1 MFSVRVSVS
10 GVSEGERVSAINLPP
25 SIDTIKLYFMVVYAL
40 LKTTIPA
47 NDDDKVA
54 KREKKT
60 DTFYEMLMMVYA
72 DIEES
77 HPIVSFRLRFFF
89 FSFQPHSSNG
99 MAFK

>member
-54 KREKKT
+54 KREKKNG
-60 DTFYEMLMMVYA
+60 YV
-72 DIEES
+72 
-77 HPIVSFRLRFFF
+77 LR
-89 FSFQPHSSNG
+89 NVDDG
-99 MAFK
+99 VC